1 MPEPSLEAPADPL
14 PAPAASGDGAKA
26 EPEEG
31 SEPAEVTESIPAP
44 EDFVRV
50 ADWIPDIYTDLRY
63 AADNNFTGQA
73 IYDFSDAY
81 LRYGTVEKLAAAHKT
96 VAESGCS
103 LLIWDAFRPA
113 SAQFRL
119 WEICP
124 DPAYVANPEKG
135 FSSHSRGNT
144 VDVTLVA
151 TDGQPVDI
159 WDESPDDS
167 GDDSDYD
174 YGYDYDYRPGFFWRL
189 THTVPPF
196 GWLIILGI
204 PALIALIVCLCMKR
218 SMKTAVS
225 SGNANMYIRPD
236 GVRLTRQ
243 NDIYTHTTV
252 TRTQNVPDDDHNNSG
267 GGGTTVNSGGFSSS
281 HGKF

>member
-1 MPEPSLEAPADPL
+1 MPSTPEPSLEAPADPL

-81 LRYGTVEKLAAAHKT
+81 LRYGTVQKLAAVQET

-124 DPAYVANPEKG
+124 DPAYVAIPEKG

-144 VDVTLVA
+144 VDVTLVT
-151 TDGQPVDI
+151 TDGQPVDMPTDFDDFTALADRDYSDVGDTAAANARLLESAMTAAGFRPYSAE
-159 WDESPDDS
+159 WWHYSDTQSYPVDEQ
-167 GDDSDYD
+167 
-174 YGYDYDYRPGFFWRL
+174 F
-189 THTVPPF
+189 
-196 GWLIILGI
+196 I
-204 PALIALIVCLCMKR
+204 PL
-218 SMKTAVS
+218 S
-225 SGNANMYIRPD
+225 
-236 GVRLTRQ
+236 
-243 NDIYTHTTV
+243 
-252 TRTQNVPDDDHNNSG
+252 
-267 GGGTTVNSGGFSSS
+267 
-281 HGKF
+281 